1 MLCTTGTWLLRQRW
15 RRDHAVDAVDVDGI
29 RVIVAFKTYLEVAIR
44 TVEAYHHGF
53 ISTFWR
59 ILCLFQPHHN
69 LRSLHDLQNAL
80 LCVCVHKGINVGIV
94 FKVAIAVCVFV
105 FVVFAV
111 ILLLFLLLLLFFF
124 LFFFFLFF
132 FFLLLLLVLVFLVD
146 FLLVSLYYA
155 GFPSSLVF
163 WCLCV
168 SLACGTRWRCLTV
181 LV

>member
-69 LRSLHDLQNAL
+69 LRSLHDLQNTL
-80 LCVCVHKGINVGIV
+80 FCVCVHKGINVGLV

-105 FVVFAV
+105 LVVFAV
-111 ILLLFLLLLLFFF
+111 ILLLLLLLL
-124 LFFFFLFF
+124 LP
-132 FFLLLLLVLVFLVD
+132 LLLVLVFLVD

-168 SLACGTRWRCLTV
+168 SLACGTKWRCLTV